1 MTPRRLVYFAA
12 VLRHGTIARAAA
24 DLGLAP
30 AAVSM
35 QIAALEADLGVSLF
49 DRHARGVRPTPA
61 GERLARRIGDFE
73 RLATQTMRE
82 VRQAG
87 GGAPVPLSI
96 GLPSSLVR
104 LVGADTVV
112 DAATRLPNR
121 QVRLV
126 EELSVPLA
134 AAAERRE
141 LDMAFAFDAPE
152 LPGLH
157 RTPISEDVLLYV
169 TAPAFATGT
178 GPIRFV
184 ETLRQVLYFAGETGI
199 VPLVRR
205 HAHRLGLVPDLVSD
219 IRSVAA
225 LPARLQS
232 GGASLMPH
240 GSVLPAVAQG
250 LIVARPV
257 IEPVLTRTLTLLTVS
272 DAAAWDDPDL
282 QGFLRAT
289 VHRILDLGQPYAQPL
304 THGTWLSDSPR

>member
-1 MTPRRLVYFAA
+1 
-12 VLRHGTIARAAA
+12 
-24 DLGLAP
+24 
-30 AAVSM
+30 M
-35 QIAALEADLGVSLF
+35 QIAALEGDLGVSLF
-49 DRHARGVRPTPA
+49 DRHARGMRPTPA
-61 GERLARRIGDFE
+61 GERLARRISDFE
-73 RLATQTMRE
+73 RLATQTLRE

-87 GGAPVPLSI
+87 SGATVPLSI

-126 EELSVPLA
+126 EDLSVALA

-152 LPGLH
+152 LHGLH
-157 RTPISEDVLLYV
+157 RTPISDDELLYV
-169 TAPAFATGT
+169 TAPAFSTGT

-240 GSVLPAVAQG
+240 GAVLPAVAQG

-282 QGFLRAT
+282 QSFLRET

-304 THGTWLSDSPR
+304 TQGTWLSDSPR